1 MKHSAFFK
9 MMSIAWLCLLA
20 GAANATT
27 AGLTFTQSSTTPYV
41 WTATFGNSV
50 SNSFADTF
58 TFTNPVTPQ
67 TGLSGGAT
75 NIGSLGINGT
85 NVIFSLFQLFDVTSN
100 TILAS
105 GGTGGNTSAFN
116 FSLPN
121 FSDSYELLVNGN
133 TTPSNTTG
141 SYAGNI
147 AVSAVPEPKTYAMLV
162 AGLGLVAFTAR
173 RRKGSSF
180 F

>member
-1 MKHSAFFK
+1 MKNSAFFK
-9 MMSIAWLCLLA
+9 TMSIACLCLFA
-20 GAANATT
+20 GAANAQ
-27 AGLTFTQSSTTPYV
+27 ALSFTQSSTTPYV

-50 SNSFADTF
+50 SGSFADIF
-58 TFTNPVTPQ
+58 TFNNPVTPQ

-85 NVIFSLFQLFDVTSN
+85 NVIFSLFQLFDVTTS
-100 TILAS
+100 TTLAS
-105 GGTGGNTSAFN
+105 GATGSNTSGFS
-116 FSLPN
+116 FSLPS
-121 FSDSYELLVNGN
+121 FTDSYQLLVNGN

-147 AVSAVPEPKTYAMLV
+147 AVSAVPEPKTYAMLL

-180 F
+180 V

>member
-1 MKHSAFFK
+1 MKNSAFFK
-9 MMSIAWLCLLA
+9 TMSIACLCLFA

-27 AGLTFTQSSTTPYV
+27 QALSWTQSVTTPYV

-50 SNSFADTF
+50 SGSFADIF
-58 TFTNPVTPQ
+58 TFNNPVTPQ

-85 NVIFSLFQLFDVTSN
+85 NVIFSLFQLFDVTTS
-100 TILAS
+100 TTLAS
-105 GGTGGNTSAFN
+105 GATGSNTSG
-116 FSLPN
+116 FSFTLPS
-121 FSDSYELLVNGN
+121 FTDSYELHVYGN
-133 TTPSNTTG
+133 TNPSNTTG

-147 AVSAVPEPKTYAMLV
+147 AVSAVPEPKTYAMLL